1 MRGVNE
7 VTLIGTTGKAAE
19 LRYFDNGSCIALGSL
34 ATHEHWTDK
43 QNGKPMERTEW
54 HNLVWRGKSAETAAA
69 HVSKGRS
76 LYIRGSIRSRI
87 GKRRDGSEIR
97 ITEILV
103 FDWQLLDRSGTR
115 SETDG
120 QKLAN
125 ASQTPQAPAQ
135 PSTGGAFD
143 DDDIPFLPRDHRQV
157 C

>member
-19 LRYFDNGSCIALGSL
+19 LRYFDNGGCIALGSL

-69 HVSKGRS
+69 QVGKGRS
-76 LYIRGSIRSRI
+76 LYVRGSIRSRMA
-87 GKRRDGSEIR
+87 KRRDGSEMR

-103 FDWQLLDRSGTR
+103 FDWQLLDRAT
-115 SETDG
+115 G
-120 QKLAN
+120 QKPA
-125 ASQTPQAPAQ
+125 ATQSTSTPPQPATATQAG
-135 PSTGGAFD
+135 SGFD